1 MKKIILVL
9 FVSLLG
15 FAMQAQEKK
24 NKNAK
29 ADVEVKGNCEMCKK
43 RIEKA
48 AYSVAGVKSAVWHSE
63 DQQLHLVYNEQ
74 KCSAEDVAKA
84 VAKAGHDTKEV
95 KAVSADYDKL
105 HECCQYERK

>member
-9 FVSLLG
+9 FVSLIG
-15 FAMQAQEKK
+15 FTMQAQAKK

-74 KCSAEDVAKA
+74 KCSATDVVKA
-84 VAKAGHDTKEV
+84 VAKAGHDTKDI
-95 KAVSADYDKL
+95 KADKEDYDKL
-105 HECCQYERK
+105 HECCQYER